1 MAVDFSV
8 MQSAAAVPMRAQFTP
23 VNVTGAI
30 EEAYSLAGTM
40 ADTQTKMRAQQSAQ
54 NDRAAV
60 QSYIRSGGD
69 LFTPP
74 GIERALTQLRGR
86 VSPEYFT
93 RLGEQAQKLKTADID
108 LQKKISGLREDELS
122 AYSAGIESAMPF
134 LDALQRQY
142 EADVEAGGAESALA
156 KFNDNRA
163 KLVTTM
169 QGRMAGPNTPMFNE
183 QVVQSLQAVTPE
195 VLPGIISASN
205 YQTKQIKN
213 ALEAARA
220 KAASTG
226 KTENLIAPDGKVVA
240 NVPGVGLVDTT
251 TGNQYTGN
259 PAELKP
265 IATGRGTTSA
275 GSADTG
281 TVTLRGSDG
290 NQYRLNRRTGGTFV
304 LNRETGQYTPLPG
317 GLPAGVV
324 TYAPGSAAEAQAA
337 ARTQRVT
344 LTEGEAARISRI
356 TRMVKLNVPPFGQGE
371 AGANTR
377 NTFYKAL
384 LSDIDA
390 QGMGDTE
397 AAIKMAMATA
407 SRKTRENIIQRDTV
421 LRSEEDEAKVLLGKI
436 EDELKKIGGPASP
449 YVREK
454 WNFVESRLLG
464 NPTFTNLNLYMTQFV
479 DTMGRLSSN
488 ATGAAGTPVA
498 YLNFAKTVLDKDFN
512 LDQIKEFRPAF
523 DNLLEARRTGIK
535 NSFDYL
541 NDLGASVP
549 AGAAKPGGT
558 APGTTVAPATQA
570 GRDQDRAS
578 ILRQEYD
585 AALQRMNTA
594 TDPTARS
601 RAMADVRST
610 REELRRLG
618 VDVPPPGEP
627 AAAAAPAADQTG
639 AIRDAL
645 RRANRMYEPDKFD
658 YRIGPDGTVQQ
669 RRKAQ

>member
-1 MAVDFSV
+1 
-8 MQSAAAVPMRAQFTP
+8 MRAQFTP

-74 GIERALTQLRGR
+74 GIERALSQLRGR

-93 RLGEQAQKLKTADID
+93 RLGEQAQKLKTADMD

-195 VLPGIISASN
+195 VLPGIISASK
-205 YQTKQIKN
+205 YQTTQIKN

-265 IATGRGTTSA
+265 IVTARGAAAPTTGR
-275 GSADTG
+275 DW
-281 TVTLRGSDG
+281 
-290 NQYRLNRRTGGTFV
+290 
-304 LNRETGQYTPLPG
+304 EQYTDPQGNIYETSRSMRQTVQVNKDGTRTEVPS
-317 GLPAGVV
+317 LPADAFKV
-324 TYAPGSAAEAQAA
+324 GSVAA
-337 ARTQRVT
+337 ARARSGLDEVPD
-344 LTEGEAARISRI
+344 LTPEENAKLAVYSRGYGRQIPVPSFGTGAAARRDRVLFLRSFVQDMESRGETPMAAAVQASMARAGQEALKRI
-356 TRMVKLNVPPFGQGE
+356 TTQDVILSAGE
-371 AGANTR
+371 KELVGILD
-377 NTFYKAL
+377 K
-384 LSDIDA
+384 
-390 QGMGDTE
+390 ME
-397 AAIKMAMATA
+397 A
-407 SRKTRENIIQRDTV
+407 
-421 LRSEEDEAKVLLGKI
+421 
-436 EDELKKIGGPASP
+436 ELKKIGGPDSP
-449 YVREK
+449 LVRRY
-454 WNFVESRLLG
+454 WNRAATEIAG
-464 NPTFTNLNLYMTQFV
+464 EPTFSGMNALYTAFIDEAARV
-479 DTMGRLSSN
+479 TSG

-498 YLNFAKTVLDKDFN
+498 YKQLAERMLDPNTNLSQLLAFKQPFKDM
-512 LDQIKEFRPAF
+512 I
-523 DNLLEARRTGIK
+523 EARQRGVE
-535 NSFDYL
+535 
-541 NDLGASVP
+541 GAKQQLITSISP
-549 AGAAKPGGT
+549 PPKRGE
-558 APGTTVAPATQA
+558 GTTVAPATQA

-627 AAAAAPAADQTG
+627 AAAAAPPADQTG

>member
-23 VNVTGAI
+23 TNVTGAI

-74 GIERALTQLRGR
+74 GIERALSQLRGR

-93 RLGEQAQKLKTADID
+93 RLGEQAQKLKTADMD

-142 EADVEAGGAESALA
+142 EADLEAGGAESALA

-195 VLPGIISASN
+195 VLPGIISASK
-205 YQTKQIKN
+205 YQTAQIKN

-226 KTENLIAPDGKVVA
+226 KTENLVAPDGKVVA

-265 IATGRGTTSA
+265 IVTARGAAPTTGRDWEQYTDPQGNIYENSRSTRQTVQVNKDGTRTPVPSLPADAFKVGSVAAARARSGLDEVPDLTPEENAKLAEFSRVYGRQIPVPSFGTGAAARRDRVLFLRNFVQDMASRGETATSA
-275 GSADTG
+275 GVQASMA
-281 TVTLRGSDG
+281 RA
-290 NQYRLNRRTGGTFV
+290 
-304 LNRETGQYTPLPG
+304 GQ
-317 GLPAGVV
+317 
-324 TYAPGSAAEAQAA
+324 EA
-337 ARTQRVT
+337 
-344 LTEGEAARISRI
+344 LKRI
-356 TRMVKLNVPPFGQGE
+356 TTQDVILSAGE
-371 AGANTR
+371 KELVGILD
-377 NTFYKAL
+377 K
-384 LSDIDA
+384 
-390 QGMGDTE
+390 ME
-397 AAIKMAMATA
+397 A
-407 SRKTRENIIQRDTV
+407 
-421 LRSEEDEAKVLLGKI
+421 
-436 EDELKKIGGPASP
+436 ELKKIGGPDSP
-449 YVREK
+449 LVRRY
-454 WNFVESRLLG
+454 WNRAATEIAG
-464 NPTFTNLNLYMTQFV
+464 EPTFSGMNALYTAFIDEAARV
-479 DTMGRLSSN
+479 TSG

-498 YLNFAKTVLDKDFN
+498 YKQLAERMLDPNTNLSQLLAFKQPFKDM
-512 LDQIKEFRPAF
+512 I
-523 DNLLEARRTGIK
+523 EARQRGVE
-535 NSFDYL
+535 
-541 NDLGASVP
+541 GAKQQLITSISP
-549 AGAAKPGGT
+549 PPKRGE
-558 APGTTVAPATQA
+558 GTTVPPATQA
-570 GRDQDRAS
+570 GRDQDRAT

-610 REELRRLG
+610 REELRLLG
-618 VDVPPPGEP
+618 VNVPPPGEP
-627 AAAAAPAADQTG
+627 AAAAAPAPDQTG

-645 RRANRMYEPDKFD
+645 RRANRTYEPDKFD
-658 YRIGPDGTVQQ
+658 YRIGPDGKVQQ

>member
-8 MQSAAAVPMRAQFTP
+8 MQSAAAVPMRAQYIP

-93 RLGEQAQKLKTADID
+93 RLGEQAQKLKTADIE

-142 EADVEAGGAESALA
+142 EADLEAGGAESALA

-163 KLVTTM
+163 KLVGTM

-195 VLPGIISASN
+195 VLPGIISASK
-205 YQTKQIKN
+205 YQTAQIKN

-240 NVPGVGLVDTT
+240 NVPGVGLVDTA

-265 IATGRGTTSA
+265 IVTARGAAPTTGRDWEQYTDPKGNIYETSRSMRQTVQVNADGTRTTVPSLPADAFKVGSVAAARARSGLDEVPDLTPEENAKLAEFSRVYGRQIPVPSFGTGAAARRDRVLFLRNFVQDMASRGETATSA
-275 GSADTG
+275 GVQASMA
-281 TVTLRGSDG
+281 RA
-290 NQYRLNRRTGGTFV
+290 
-304 LNRETGQYTPLPG
+304 GQ
-317 GLPAGVV
+317 
-324 TYAPGSAAEAQAA
+324 EA
-337 ARTQRVT
+337 
-344 LTEGEAARISRI
+344 LKRI
-356 TRMVKLNVPPFGQGE
+356 TTQDVILSAGE
-371 AGANTR
+371 KELIGILD
-377 NTFYKAL
+377 K
-384 LSDIDA
+384 
-390 QGMGDTE
+390 ME
-397 AAIKMAMATA
+397 A
-407 SRKTRENIIQRDTV
+407 
-421 LRSEEDEAKVLLGKI
+421 
-436 EDELKKIGGPASP
+436 ELKKIGGPDSP
-449 YVREK
+449 LVRRY
-454 WNFVESRLLG
+454 WNRAATEIAG
-464 NPTFTNLNLYMTQFV
+464 EPTFSGMNALYTAFIDEAARV
-479 DTMGRLSSN
+479 TSG

-498 YLNFAKTVLDKDFN
+498 YKQLAERMLDPNTNLSQLLAFKQPFKDM
-512 LDQIKEFRPAF
+512 I
-523 DNLLEARRTGIK
+523 EARQRGVE
-535 NSFDYL
+535 
-541 NDLGASVP
+541 GAKQQLITSISP
-549 AGAAKPGGT
+549 PPKRGE
-558 APGTTVAPATQA
+558 GTTVAPATQA
-570 GRDQDRAS
+570 GRDQDRAT

-627 AAAAAPAADQTG
+627 AAAAPAADQTG

-645 RRANRMYEPDKFD
+645 RKANRAYEPDKFD

>member
-8 MQSAAAVPMRAQFTP
+8 MQSAATVPMKAQFTP
-23 VNVTGAI
+23 TNLTGSI

-40 ADTQTKMRAQQSAQ
+40 ADTQTKMRTQQSAQ

-60 QSYIRSGGD
+60 QNYIRSGGD

-142 EADVEAGGAESALA
+142 EADLEAGGAESALA

-169 QGRMAGPNTPMFNE
+169 QGRMVGPNTPMFNE
-183 QVVQSLQAVTPE
+183 QVVQSLQVVTPE
-195 VLPGIISASN
+195 VLPGMVSASK
-205 YQTKQIKN
+205 YQTTKIKN

-226 KTENLIAPDGKVVA
+226 KTENLVAPDGKVVA
-240 NVPGVGLVDTT
+240 NVPGVGLVDTA

-265 IATGRGTTSA
+265 MVTGRGAAAPTTGRDWEQYTDPQGNIYESSRTLRQTVQVNKDGTRTEVPSLPADAFRVGSVAAARALVKPGDVPDLTPDENAKLAEFSRVYGRQIPVPSFGTGAAARQDRVLFLRNFVQDMASRGETPTSA
-275 GSADTG
+275 GVQASMA
-281 TVTLRGSDG
+281 RA
-290 NQYRLNRRTGGTFV
+290 
-304 LNRETGQYTPLPG
+304 GQ
-317 GLPAGVV
+317 
-324 TYAPGSAAEAQAA
+324 EA
-337 ARTQRVT
+337 
-344 LTEGEAARISRI
+344 LKRI
-356 TRMVKLNVPPFGQGE
+356 TTQDVILSAGE
-371 AGANTR
+371 
-377 NTFYKAL
+377 K
-384 LSDIDA
+384 
-390 QGMGDTE
+390 E
-397 AAIKMAMATA
+397 
-407 SRKTRENIIQRDTV
+407 
-421 LRSEEDEAKVLLGKI
+421 LLGILDKM
-436 EDELKKIGGPASP
+436 EAELKKIGGPDSP
-449 YVREK
+449 LVRRY
-454 WNFVESRLLG
+454 WNRAATEIAG
-464 NPTFTNLNLYMTQFV
+464 DPTFSGMNALYTAFIDEAARV
-479 DTMGRLSSN
+479 TSG

-498 YLNFAKTVLDKDFN
+498 YKQLAERMLDPNTNLSQLMAFKQPFKDM
-512 LDQIKEFRPAF
+512 I
-523 DNLLEARRTGIK
+523 EARQRGVE
-535 NSFDYL
+535 
-541 NDLGASVP
+541 GAKQQLITSISP
-549 AGAAKPGGT
+549 P
-558 APGTTVAPATQA
+558 PRRSEGTTVPPATQA
-570 GRDQDRAS
+570 GRDQDRTT

-601 RAMADVRST
+601 RAMADARST

-627 AAAAAPAADQTG
+627 TAAAAPAADQTR

-645 RRANRMYEPDKFD
+645 RKANRTYEPDKFD
-658 YRIGPDGTVQQ
+658 YRIGPDGMVQQ
-669 RRKAQ
+669 RRKVQ